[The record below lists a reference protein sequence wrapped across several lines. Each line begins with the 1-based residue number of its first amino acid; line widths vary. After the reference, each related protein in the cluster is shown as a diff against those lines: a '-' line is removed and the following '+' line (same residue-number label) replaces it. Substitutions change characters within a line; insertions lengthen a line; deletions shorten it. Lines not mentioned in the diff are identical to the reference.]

1 MSIAAQLILN
11 GQVGAVGVV
20 APELAF
26 DPKVVFAELKNRQIV
41 IHIDKQSVDPLAGY
55 LPTAPSQIFKLSD
68 LALSRKRSRCFI
80 P

>member
-26 DPKVVFAELKNRQIV
+26 DPKVVFAELRNDR
-41 IHIDKQSVDPLAGY
+41 L
-55 LPTAPSQIFKLSD
+55 
-68 LALSRKRSRCFI
+68 
-80 P
+80 